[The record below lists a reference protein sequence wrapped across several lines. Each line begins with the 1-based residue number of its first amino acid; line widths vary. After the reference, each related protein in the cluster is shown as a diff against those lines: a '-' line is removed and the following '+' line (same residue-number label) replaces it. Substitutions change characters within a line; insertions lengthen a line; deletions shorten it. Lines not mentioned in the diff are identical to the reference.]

1 MNETKNSTGTETET
15 FTITTDTKGRALPLW
30 IRRRIKEGTM
40 TRQESTS
47 MMDLRERAFPSTKQ
61 EVK

>member
-1 MNETKNSTGTETET
+1 MNETTNSTGTET
-15 FTITTDTKGRALPLW
+15 FTITTDIKGRALPLW
-30 IRRRIKEGTM
+30 IKREVKAGTM
-40 TRQESTS
+40 TRKQATS